1 MNTPG
6 NGWGLQR
13 EAYSLAREERTKTSH
28 SQFWGN
34 SNEGT
39 PYNPTYFTYEKLPIT
54 LCVILVFKQTC
65 KYNEMGGTYYE
76 FRQNTR

>member
-1 MNTPG
+1 MDGAYKEKHIAWPG
-6 NGWGLQR
+6 KSG
-13 EAYSLAREERTKTSH
+13 TKTSH

-76 FRQNTR
+76 FRKNTR